1 MPCHTMKHTE
11 IAITDTHNRNE
22 SIAND
27 AKCEFY
33 TQIHCSLLNLMQA
46 VHSYAHFGRFHAY

>member
-1 MPCHTMKHTE
+1 MKHTE